1 MAAFGPSALATPANG
16 VTLVRVLA
24 TPLLVVLTL
33 SQGPSL
39 AAVAAW
45 VLLAGSDSVDGWL
58 ARRHG
63 PTTSGAFLDP
73 LADKVLALG
82 ALAALAVN
90 GWVSWVPVAIL
101 AGRETVISVYRIA
114 LSRRGVSVP
123 ARRLGKLKTAT
134 EDLAI
139 GLLLLPVVAHHE
151 VWVGRSLLWAAVV
164 LAVVSGAQYLLDAQ
178 HRTRPAP
185 GLEHAA
191 VVVPAVVG
199 GGASRAV
206 VADERPLDDLA
217 GA

>member
-1 MAAFGPSALATPANG
+1 MAAFGPSAVATPANG

-33 SQGPSL
+33 SRGPSL
-39 AAVAAW
+39 AAVGAW

-73 LADKVLALG
+73 LADKILAVA
-82 ALAALAVN
+82 ALAALAVD

-101 AGRETVISVYRIA
+101 AGREAVISGYRIA

-123 ARRLGKLKTAT
+123 ARRLGKLKTAS

-139 GLLLLPVVAHHE
+139 GLVLLPVVADHAL
-151 VWVGRSLLWAAVV
+151 WVGRDLLWVSVV
-164 LAVVSGAQYLLDAQ
+164 LAVLSGCQYLLDGRRRVA
-178 HRTRPAP
+178 PANA
-185 GLEHAA
+185 H
-191 VVVPAVVG
+191 
-199 GGASRAV
+199 
-206 VADERPLDDLA
+206 VAA
-217 GA
+217 GAG